1 MPSTERPRLLNNCW
15 GSHIQ
20 DGDVHDCVPRF
31 RPGKR
36 HFKTKFCDVCR
47 KRMVVSASRV
57 RAISEVQEELFHN
70 ARSMGVWS
78 SMPGTLGTGRFRIIN
93 NTVGCVRPSLILFD
107 DIAPDL
113 NWPALPAEWQSPLGL
128 VELCV
133 GKGTLVPSGS
143 LKMRC
148 SSAKPML
155 CEVLVPSV
163 PMRLKISPEDVAEVP
178 VLEAVKDEPSEADVP
193 DHQFLASLDVFD
205 TKELEKDASD
215 LDEAARK
222 KARRMQRNRESA
234 ATSRDR
240 KRKYISDLE
249 NQVYEL
255 TQTVHN
261 LKEENALLNLLHLR
275 PTQNMLQDRT
285 SPVSVKANPLDACDD
300 PFL

>member
-1 MPSTERPRLLNNCW
+1 
-15 GSHIQ
+15 
-20 DGDVHDCVPRF
+20 
-31 RPGKR
+31 
-36 HFKTKFCDVCR
+36 
-47 KRMVVSASRV
+47 MVVSASRV
-57 RAISEVQEELFHN
+57 RAISEMQEALFHN

-93 NTVGCVRPSLILFD
+93 NTVGCVRPSLILFED
-107 DIAPDL
+107 AAPDL
-113 NWPALPAEWQSPLGL
+113 NWLALPTEWESPLGV

-143 LKMRC
+143 LKMR
-148 SSAKPML
+148 SSIATPVL
-155 CEVLVPSV
+155 CKVLVPSV

-205 TKELEKDASD
+205 TKELDKNDAD
-215 LDEAARK
+215 LDEVARK

-255 TQTVHN
+255 TQTVHT

-275 PTQNMLQDRT
+275 PAQNMLQDRA
-285 SPVSVKANPLDACDD
+285 SPVSVKANPLDASDD